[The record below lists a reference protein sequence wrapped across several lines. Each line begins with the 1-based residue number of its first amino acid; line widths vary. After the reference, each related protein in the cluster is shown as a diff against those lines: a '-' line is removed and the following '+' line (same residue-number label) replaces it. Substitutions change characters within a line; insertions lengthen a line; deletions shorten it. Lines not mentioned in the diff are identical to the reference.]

1 MTHITLGIIVGALV
15 ITLIDTLVRRAFSG
29 RPAGGGGGGQNQQPQ
44 QPANTGA
51 AAQQLAQQAQPR
63 DWGFW
68 TLLTI
73 SVLGFIAAGL
83 LVKQIQTGALL
94 IVGVTMSSTALVL
107 GITLAIVAL
116 FWFNAIGGW
125 PARKFWGTI
134 TAIFAAVL
142 LMIASW
148 DLFLRDWCKQMTTST
163 SPIKEDELFHF
174 FSQNHVGVIAVA
186 SVLFLIAL
194 WKSKGFQKFAGV
206 AGIVALIGWVVVWGV
221 KEIAIA
227 LENGGETRSSLIKT
241 VPGSMQITVGTKG
254 FTEIGWPDG
263 YDWEQAF
270 YGAGGE
276 GQIRPVTIIAIKKG
290 VRKVYRPNDTAILD
304 GLPDGRE
311 TTLIKAVAPADIEGN
326 PTFVL
331 TVVTFKVPSE
341 PR

>member
-1 MTHITLGIIVGALV
+1 VSTAHITLGIIAATLV
-15 ITLIDTLVRRAFSG
+15 ITLIVILVRRAFSG

-44 QPANTGA
+44 QPANPGA
-51 AAQQLAQQAQPR
+51 AAQPAQPR

-73 SVLGFIAAGL
+73 SISGIIASVFM
-83 LVKQIQTGALL
+83 VKQVQTGALL
-94 IVGVTMSSTALVL
+94 VVGVTMSSTALVL

-125 PARKFWGTI
+125 PARKIWGTI
-134 TAIFAAVL
+134 TAIFAAIL
-142 LMIASW
+142 LTIASW
-148 DLFLRDWCKQMTTST
+148 DLFLRDWYNQITTSA
-163 SPIKEDELFHF
+163 IKEDELFHF

-227 LENGGETRSSLIKT
+227 LENGDETRSSLIKT

-263 YDWEQAF
+263 WDWSQA
-270 YGAGGE
+270 YHGAGGE
-276 GQIRPVTIIAIKKG
+276 GHMRPVTIIAVKNG
-290 VRKVYRPNDTAILD
+290 VRKVFGPNDD
-304 GLPDGRE
+304 SSFPGLPTGDE
-311 TTLIKAVAPADIEGN
+311 PLLIKAVAPADIEGN
-326 PTFVL
+326 QTFVL
-331 TVVTFKVPSE
+331 TVVTFKVP
-341 PR
+341 PKTR

>member
-1 MTHITLGIIVGALV
+1 MNETMKIILLASVVFAGLFGLWALW
-15 ITLIDTLVRRAFSG
+15 TRRIG
-29 RPAGGGGGGQNQQPQ
+29 QQNQQP
-44 QPANTGA
+44 
-51 AAQQLAQQAQPR
+51 AQPR
-63 DWGFW
+63 DWGFR
-68 TLLTI
+68 TLLFI
-73 SVLGFIAAGL
+73 SISGIIASVFM
-83 LVKQIQTGALL
+83 VKQVQTGAMAV
-94 IVGVTMSSTALVL
+94 VGVTMSSTALIL

-125 PARKFWGTI
+125 PARKIWGTI
-134 TAIFAAVL
+134 TATFAAVL

-148 DLFLRDWCKQMTTST
+148 DLCLRDWCKQMTTST
-163 SPIKEDELFHF
+163 SPIKEDELVPFLNQH
-174 FSQNHVGVIAVA
+174 HVAVIVIA

-227 LENGGETRSSLIKT
+227 LENGDETRSSLIKT
-241 VPGSMQITVGTKG
+241 VPGTMQITVGTKG

-263 YDWEQAF
+263 WDWEQAF
-270 YGAGGE
+270 YGAKGE
-276 GQIRPVTIIAIKKG
+276 GHMRPVTIIAIKKG
-290 VRKVYRPNDTAILD
+290 VRKVYKPNDTAILD

-331 TVVTFKVPSE
+331 TVVTFKVPPE
-341 PR
+341 TR